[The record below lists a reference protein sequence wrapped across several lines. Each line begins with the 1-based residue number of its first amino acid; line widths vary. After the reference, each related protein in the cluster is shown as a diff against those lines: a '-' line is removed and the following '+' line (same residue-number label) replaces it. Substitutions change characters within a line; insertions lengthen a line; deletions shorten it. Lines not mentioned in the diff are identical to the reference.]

1 MSKLL
6 RTRSFLS
13 VFFLSVVLMLSLAV
27 FGFAQGEKQQQPP
40 VPGQAEAQS
49 SAQSQAKS
57 GAEAQKSGDSAAIRS
72 GTKINAELESA
83 LDTRTAKPGDQV
95 AARATKDVKQSGRTV
110 IHKGDRLLGRVT
122 EVQSAA
128 SADAGSRLAV
138 TFDRLVHGETTT
150 HLNAVVRSIVST
162 PSQERAQRE
171 QMMRDEPMA
180 APRPT
185 PARSAPSGSASGG
198 GSVVGGATSA
208 VGSTVGG
215 ATSAVGSSVGGA
227 GGTVGAATRSTVG
240 AATGADLSTPI
251 QAIRIQSNAQG
262 ENQTGL
268 ASALSTRRGDL
279 RLESGTRLQLQ
290 VAADSQAQAKSK

>member
-6 RTRSFLS
+6 RSRSSLTVLFLNA
-13 VFFLSVVLMLSLAV
+13 VLMLSLAV

-57 GAEAQKSGDSAAIRS
+57 GAQASKAGDSATIRS
-72 GTKINAELESA
+72 GTKINTELESA

-95 AARATKDVKQSGRTV
+95 VARATKEVRQSGRTV

-122 EVQSAA
+122 EVQSAT
-128 SADAGSRLAV
+128 SAEAGSRLAV

-150 HLNAVVRSIVST
+150 QLNAVVRSIIST

-180 APRPT
+180 RPQPA

-198 GSVVGGATSA
+198 GSLVGGATSA

-215 ATSAVGSSVGGA
+215 AANS
-227 GGTVGAATRSTVG
+227 TVGAAGSTVDAATRGTVG

-290 VAADSQAQAKSK
+290 VAADSQSQAKSK

>member
-6 RTRSFLS
+6 RTRTSLT
-13 VFFLSVVLMLSLAV
+13 VFFLSAVLIFSLATL
-27 FGFAQGEKQQQPP
+27 GFAQGEKQQQPL

-49 SAQSQAKS
+49 SAQSQAKAS
-57 GAEAQKSGDSAAIRS
+57 AQAQKAGDSAAIRS
-72 GTKINAELESA
+72 GTKVDAELVSA
-83 LDTRTAKPGDQV
+83 LDTRTAKPGDEV

-122 EVQSAA
+122 DVQSAV

-138 TFDRLVHGETTT
+138 TFDRLVQGETTT
-150 HLNAVVRSIVST
+150 QLNAVVRSIIST

-185 PARSAPSGSASGG
+185 PAASSSSSASGG
-198 GSVVGGATSA
+198 GSLVGGATST
-208 VGSTVGG
+208 VGSAVGG
-215 ATSAVGSSVGGA
+215 AANSTLS
-227 GGTVGAATRSTVG
+227 GTVDAASRGTLG

-262 ENQTGL
+262 ENQTGF

-290 VAADSQAQAKSK
+290 VATDSQSQAKSK

>member
-6 RTRSFLS
+6 RTLSPLNSLFLTA
-13 VFFLSVVLMLSLAV
+13 VLMVGVSVL
-27 FGFAQGEKQQQPP
+27 GYAQGEKQPP
-40 VPGQAEAQS
+40 ASQKATAEAQS

-57 GAEAQKSGDSAAIRS
+57 SAQAQKAGDSAAIRS
-72 GTKINAELESA
+72 GTKINAELVSA
-83 LDTRTAKPGDQV
+83 LDTRTAKRGDEV
-95 AARATKDVKQSGRTV
+95 TARATKDVKQSGRTV

-122 EVQSAA
+122 DVQSAA

-138 TFDRLVHGETTT
+138 TFDRLVQGETTT
-150 HLNAVVRSIVST
+150 QLNAVVRSIIST

-171 QMMRDEPMA
+171 QMTRDEPMA

-185 PARSAPSGSASGG
+185 PAASSSSSASGG
-198 GSVVGGATSA
+198 GSLVGGATSTVGSA
-208 VGSTVGG
+208 VGGATSTVGSTVGG
-215 ATSAVGSSVGGA
+215 AG
-227 GGTVGAATRSTVG
+227 STVG
-240 AATGADLSTPI
+240 AAAGADLSTPI

-290 VAADSQAQAKSK
+290 VAADSQSQAKSK

>member
-6 RTRSFLS
+6 RTLSPLNSLFLTA
-13 VFFLSVVLMLSLAV
+13 VLMVGVSVL
-27 FGFAQGEKQQQPP
+27 GYAQGEKQPP
-40 VPGQAEAQS
+40 ASQKATAEAQS

-57 GAEAQKSGDSAAIRS
+57 SAQAQKAGDSAAIRS
-72 GTKINAELESA
+72 GTKINAELVSA
-83 LDTRTAKPGDQV
+83 LDTRTAKRGDEV
-95 AARATKDVKQSGRTV
+95 TARATKDVKQSGRTV

-122 EVQSAA
+122 DVQSAA

-138 TFDRLVHGETTT
+138 TFDRLVQGEATTQ
-150 HLNAVVRSIVST
+150 LNAVVRSIIST
-162 PSQERAQRE
+162 PSQERE
-171 QMMRDEPMA
+171 QMTRDEPMA

-185 PARSAPSGSASGG
+185 PAASSSSGASGG
-198 GSVVGGATSA
+198 GSLVGGATST
-208 VGSTVGG
+208 VGS
-215 ATSAVGSSVGGA
+215 AVGGA
-227 GGTVGAATRSTVG
+227 GGTVDAASRGTVG

-251 QAIRIQSNAQG
+251 QAIRIQSNAHG

-290 VAADSQAQAKSK
+290 VAADSQSQAKSK